1 MDTDIKHITELT
13 REDLQEIAA
22 ATTPVPGFCIRIE
35 KSQGQLKISV
45 DENALRL
52 AINGFIR
59 NGGGVASSADVQ
71 NISFNPPS

>member
-22 ATTPVPGFCIRIE
+22 ATSPVPGFCIRIE

-45 DENALRL
+45 DENALRM

-59 NGGGVASSADVQ
+59 NGGGVASSADAQ

>member
-1 MDTDIKHITELT
+1 MDTNIKHITELT

-22 ATTPVPGFCIRIE
+22 ATNPVPGFCIRIE

-45 DENALRL
+45 DENALRM

-59 NGGGVASSADVQ
+59 NGGGVASAADAQ
-71 NISFNPPS
+71 KISFNPPS

>member
-1 MDTDIKHITELT
+1 MNTDIKHITELT

-22 ATTPVPGFCIRIE
+22 AATPVPGFCIRIE

-45 DENALRL
+45 DENALRM

-59 NGGGVASSADVQ
+59 NGGGVASSADVP
-71 NISFNPPS
+71 NISFYPPS